1 LDETPNLRTSAS
13 SADKKSSSRAMS
25 LTSLLSGAALGFAY
39 GYAAHR
45 GRF

>member
-1 LDETPNLRTSAS
+1 MNYVP
-13 SADKKSSSRAMS
+13 
-25 LTSLLSGAALGFAY
+25 LLSGAALGFAY

>member
-1 LDETPNLRTSAS
+1 MHYVP
-13 SADKKSSSRAMS
+13 
-25 LTSLLSGAALGFAY
+25 LLSGTALGFAY